1 MSLTTSVL
9 HDDGI
14 AIIAVAGELDLAVAG
29 DLDAVL
35 TGVLEDGLLRVI
47 VDLDALR
54 FCDSTGLGA
63 LIRASRRVQEVGGV
77 CVVAG
82 AQGAVERLLVLT
94 SMRLAL
100 RLEREVQTALLA
112 LRASSDA

>member
-14 AIIAVAGELDLAVAG
+14 AIVAIAGELDLAVAG

-35 TGVLEDGLLRVI
+35 AGVLADGLLRVI
-47 VDLDALR
+47 VDLDELR

-63 LIRASRRVQEVGGV
+63 LIRVSRRVQEAGGV

-82 AQGAVERLLVLT
+82 AQGAVERLLDLT

-100 RLEREVQTALLA
+100 RLEPGVQGALLA
-112 LRASSDA
+112 LRESSDA